1 MKYVEVCYFNKK
13 NNQTGNLNLVWQKD
27 ELIYLAYRT
36 SMSPQVGRRDFFF
49 KKKKIHR
56 SDLEDG
62 KIQTSPNRVHIEWNQ
77 LED

>member
-36 SMSPQVGRRDFFF
+36 SMSPQVGRRDFW